1 MVELTKQTWRDEN
14 VGDAGPACRV
24 SGRAERLAE
33 GDVELPVGRPRGAGA
48 HRVRGSPSR
57 EAGRRAGMQAR
68 LGGPRGEAPGSASRK
83 QQETLAPSENEP
95 RPPGAAGWGRPRA
108 VCVQTGEGVHPLQC
122 PRTWTRSPGPCP
134 EPISEGSVCCAGP
147 RCGGQLCRGL
157 AGLEAGVQ
165 HRDAG
170 RPARAPC
177 SRPRQL
183 LSSLPWD
190 VLVLR
195 SEPYGVS
202 TDRRPHFSPFLPFL
216 QEPAPRRRSCPWLPS
231 AARPPPCPCTLRLP
245 PPSSAPRVPL
255 RLQAELCVPACAGA
269 PPPRQAP
276 AMGTLPPAT
285 FLPVPRFL
293 HKTRHRHSTVST
305 LRADV
310 WQGDR
315 PQSRSPRSRR
325 GDWACCRG

>member
-33 GDVELPVGRPRGAGA
+33 GDVELTVGRPRGTGA
-48 HRVRGSPSR
+48 HRVRGGPSR
-57 EAGRRAGMQAR
+57 EARHRAGMQAR

-83 QQETLAPSENEP
+83 QQETPAPSENEP

-122 PRTWTRSPGPCP
+122 PRRWTCSPGPCP
-134 EPISEGSVCCAGP
+134 EPIPEGSVCCAGP
-147 RCGGQLCRGL
+147 RRGGQPCCGR
-157 AGLEAGVQ
+157 AGREVGVQ

-170 RPARAPC
+170 RPARGPC
-177 SRPRQL
+177 SRPRRL
-183 LSSLPWD
+183 LSFPPWD
-190 VLVLR
+190 VLVLW

-202 TDRRPHFSPFLPFL
+202 TDHRPHFSPFLPFL
-216 QEPAPRRRSCPWLPS
+216 QEPAPRCRSCPWLPS
-231 AARPPPCPCTLRLP
+231 AARLPPCPRTLCP
-245 PPSSAPRVPL
+245 PPPILCPACSSASSGRAVCAHVCPRPST
-255 RLQAELCVPACAGA
+255 
-269 PPPRQAP
+269 PPGP

-285 FLPVPRFL
+285 FLPVPHFI
-293 HKTRHRHSTVST
+293 HKTRHRHSTVSN

-310 WQGDR
+310 WRWDR
-315 PQSRSPRSRR
+315 PQSWSPRSQG
-325 GDWACCRG
+325 GDWACCLG